1 MMLIIHGMEPYF
13 DLGARLG
20 LALLVVLALA
30 LLRAR
35 RELARFEPLVYGLA
49 GLAGAAAFLNFGV
62 DHDWWNRGFVNRWDQ
77 FHLQLGSK
85 YFPELGYDGLYAAS
99 LLAQEQTAPEFPLPD
114 QIRDPVT
121 YKLVAPADLSV
132 EPAAVRARFSDA
144 RWQSFLADHGDYL
157 ENTEPRLWQTMRRDH
172 GYNSTPAWTFVARL
186 FGAWLPVANATLV
199 ALGSLDLLL
208 VGAMFA
214 LLFRTYGYR
223 AACLSLAIFGLGYGW
238 REIYIGSL
246 LRLDWLA
253 AVVIGIC
260 LLKRERFAAAG
271 ACIGYAAMVRVFP
284 VLFLTG
290 PALLALKAHLRG
302 ERPRWPLRVAAGFG
316 AVVCLAF
323 AAGSLTGR
331 GVEAW
336 KEFGSHI
343 SVYRDTWSA
352 DLIGVDTLFLGGPAE
367 LFANL
372 DGPAERRT
380 LQGVR
385 QQLADRRAARIV
397 VAGALLGLVGLA
409 MWRAPLA
416 EAAVLG
422 VVPIFALMPAA
433 AYYWIVALVVPL
445 RRGRAAAVAL
455 LLLAA
460 ALHGIEMLVPSP
472 DRAPWRFGLLAWGYA
487 LILIAWLIPDL
498 VRAFGQT
505 QSASSLQVAD
515 RTELLDQ

>member
-1 MMLIIHGMEPYF
+1 MEPYF

-20 LALLVVLALA
+20 LALLVVFALA

-35 RELARFEPLVYGLA
+35 KRLVRFEPLVYGLA

-99 LLAQEQTAPEFPLPD
+99 LLAQEQTAPKFPLPN
-114 QIRDPVT
+114 QVRDAVT

-132 EPAAVRARFSDA
+132 DPAAVRARFSDA
-144 RWQSFLADHGDYL
+144 RWQSFLADHGNYL
-157 ENTEPRLWQTMRRDH
+157 ENTQPRLWRTMRGDH

-186 FGAWLPVANATLV
+186 FGAWLPVTNTTLV
-199 ALGSLDLLL
+199 TLGSLDLLL
-208 VGAMFA
+208 LGAMFA

-253 AVVIGIC
+253 ATVIGIC

-284 VLFLTG
+284 ILFLSG
-290 PALLALKAHLRG
+290 PALLALKALLRG

-316 AVVCLAF
+316 VVVCLAF
-323 AAGSLTGR
+323 AAGSMTGR
-331 GVEAW
+331 GIEAW

-343 SVYRDTWSA
+343 IAYHDTWSA
-352 DLIGVDTLFLGGPAE
+352 DLIGVDTLFLGGPAD
-367 LFANL
+367 LIANL
-372 DGPAERRT
+372 DLLANLNGPAERRT

-385 QQLADRRAARIV
+385 QKLAEQRPARIAAV
-397 VAGALLGLVGLA
+397 VALLALAGLA

-422 VVPIFALMPAA
+422 VVPIFALTPAA

-460 ALHGIEMLVPSP
+460 ALHGIEMLDPSP
-472 DRAPWRFGLLAWGYA
+472 GRAPWRFGLLAWGYA
-487 LILIAWLIPDL
+487 LILTAWLIPDL
-498 VRAFGQT
+498 VRVFG
-505 QSASSLQVAD
+505 
-515 RTELLDQ
+515 RTRTRAR

>member
-1 MMLIIHGMEPYF
+1 MLIIHSMESYF
-13 DLGARLG
+13 DLGARIG
-20 LALLVVLALA
+20 LASLVVLALA
-30 LLRAR
+30 MLRVSGK
-35 RELARFEPLVYGLA
+35 LARFEPLVYGLV
-49 GLAGAAAFLNFGV
+49 GLAGAAAFLNFGA
-62 DHDWWNRGFVNRWDQ
+62 DNHSWNRGFVNRWDQ

-99 LLAQEQTAPEFPLPD
+99 LLAQEQTAPESPIPSRV
-114 QIRDPVT
+114 RDLVT
-121 YKLVAPADLSV
+121 FKLVSPADQSAEL
-132 EPAAVRARFSDA
+132 AAVRTRFSDA

-157 ENTEPRLWQTMRRDH
+157 ENTPLPPWRAMRRDH

-186 FGAWLPVANATLV
+186 FGAWLPVTNTTLV
-199 ALGSLDLLL
+199 ALGALDLLL

-223 AACLSLAIFGLGYGW
+223 TACLSLAIFGLGYGW
-238 REIYIGSL
+238 RDIYIGSL

-316 AVVCLAF
+316 AVACLAF
-323 AAGSLTGR
+323 AAGSATGR
-331 GVEAW
+331 GIEAW

-343 SVYRDTWSA
+343 SVYRNSWSA
-352 DLIGVDTLFLGGPAE
+352 DLIGVDTLFLGSP
-367 LFANL
+367 ANL
-372 DGPAERRT
+372 LANLSGPVERRT
-380 LQGVR
+380 LQGVK
-385 QQLADRRAARIV
+385 QELTERRAARIAV
-397 VAGALLGLVGLA
+397 VGVLLGLAGLA

-416 EAAVLG
+416 EAAVLAL
-422 VVPIFALMPAA
+422 VPIFALTPAA
-433 AYYWIVALVVPL
+433 SYYWIAALVVPL

-455 LLLAA
+455 LVLAA
-460 ALHGIEMLVPSP
+460 ALHGIEMLDPSP
-472 DRAPWRFGLLAWGYA
+472 DRAPWRFGLLSWGYA

-498 VRAFGQT
+498 VRALGQT
-505 QSASSLQVAD
+505 RARA
-515 RTELLDQ
+515 R

>member
-1 MMLIIHGMEPYF
+1 MLIIHSMESYY

-20 LALLVVLALA
+20 LALLVVLSLV
-30 LLRAR
+30 LLRVSR
-35 RELARFEPLVYGLA
+35 RFARFEPLVYGLA
-49 GLAGAAAFLNFGV
+49 GLAGAVAFFNFGA
-62 DHDWWNRGFVNRWDQ
+62 DNHSWNRGFVNRWDQ

-99 LLAQEQTAPEFPLPD
+99 LLAQEQTAPEHPLPSRV
-114 QIRDPVT
+114 RDLVT
-121 YKLVAPADLSV
+121 FKLVAPADQSAEL
-132 EPAAVRARFSDA
+132 AAVRTRFSDA
-144 RWQSFLADHGDYL
+144 RWQSFLDDHSDYL
-157 ENTEPRLWQTMRRDH
+157 EHTAPSPWRAMRRDH

-186 FGAWLPVANATLV
+186 FGAWLPVPNTTLV
-199 ALGSLDLLL
+199 ALGALDLLV
-208 VGAMFA
+208 VGAMFG

-223 AACLSLAIFGLGYGW
+223 SACLSLAIFGLGYGW
-238 REIYIGSL
+238 RDIYIGSL

-253 AVVIGIC
+253 AAVIGIC

-271 ACIGYAAMVRVFP
+271 ACIGYATMVRVFP

-290 PALLALKAHLRG
+290 PALLALKAYIRG

-323 AAGSLTGR
+323 AAGSVTGR
-331 GVEAW
+331 GIEAW
-336 KEFGSHI
+336 QEFGSHI

-352 DLIGVDTLFLGGPAE
+352 DMIGVDTLFLGGPVN
-367 LFANL
+367 LLANL
-372 DGPAERRT
+372 DGPVERRT

-385 QQLADRRAARIV
+385 QVFAERRAARIAV
-397 VAGALLGLVGLA
+397 VGALLVLAGLV

-422 VVPIFALMPAA
+422 LVPIFALTPAA

-445 RRGRAAAVAL
+445 RRGRAAAVAV

-460 ALHGIEMLVPSP
+460 ALHGIEMFDPSP
-472 DRAPWRFGLLAWGYA
+472 ERAPWRFGLLAWGYA

-498 VRAFGQT
+498 VRSIGRLRAR
-505 QSASSLQVAD
+505 AH
-515 RTELLDQ
+515 

>member
-1 MMLIIHGMEPYF
+1 MELNF
-13 DLGARLG
+13 DFGARLG

-30 LLRAR
+30 LLRVR
-35 RELARFEPLVYGLA
+35 RRLARFEPLVYGLA

-62 DHDWWNRGFVNRWDQ
+62 DNHSWNRGFVNRWDQ

-99 LLAQEQTAPEFPLPD
+99 LLAQEQTAPELPVASRV
-114 QIRDPVT
+114 RDLAT
-121 YKLVAPADLSV
+121 YRLVVPADQAA
-132 EPAAVRARFSDA
+132 EFAAVRARFSDA
-144 RWQSFLADHGDYL
+144 RWQSFVADHDDYL
-157 ENTEPRLWQTMRRDH
+157 ENTPPGLWRAMRTDH
-172 GYNSTPAWTFVARL
+172 GYNATPAWTFVARL
-186 FGAWLPVANATLV
+186 FDARLPTTNTTLA
-199 ALGSLDLLL
+199 ALGALDLLF

-223 AACLSLAIFGLGYGW
+223 VACLSLAIFGLGYGW
-238 REIYIGSL
+238 RDIYIGSL

-253 AVVIGIC
+253 ATVIGIC

-284 VLFLTG
+284 VLFLAG
-290 PALLALKAHLRG
+290 PALLALKALLRG
-302 ERPRWPLRVAAGFG
+302 ERPGWPLRVAAGFG

-323 AAGSLTGR
+323 AAGSATGR
-331 GVEAW
+331 GIEAW
-336 KEFGSHI
+336 REFGAHI
-343 SVYRDTWSA
+343 DVYRDTWSA
-352 DLIGVDTLFLGGPAE
+352 DLIGLDTLFLGSPAN
-367 LFANL
+367 LVANL

-385 QQLADRRAARIV
+385 QTLAERRAARIAAIGV
-397 VAGALLGLVGLA
+397 LIGLAGLA

-422 VVPIFALMPAA
+422 VVLIFALTPPA
-433 AYYWIVALVVPL
+433 AYYWIVVLVVPL
-445 RRGRAAAVAL
+445 RRGRAAALAL

-460 ALHGIEMLVPSP
+460 ALHGIAMLDPSP

-487 LILIAWLIPDL
+487 LILIAWLVPDL
-498 VRAFGQT
+498 VRAFEQRR
-505 QSASSLQVAD
+505 ARA
-515 RTELLDQ
+515 R

>member
-1 MMLIIHGMEPYF
+1 MMPIIRSMESHF

-20 LALLVVLALA
+20 LASLVVLALA
-30 LLRAR
+30 ALRVSGR
-35 RELARFEPLVYGLA
+35 LARFEPLVYGLA
-49 GLAGAAAFLNFGV
+49 GLAGAAAFLNFGA
-62 DHDWWNRGFVNRWDQ
+62 DNHSWNRGFVNRWDQ

-99 LLAQEQTAPEFPLPD
+99 LLAQEQTAPELPVP
-114 QIRDPVT
+114 IRVRDLVT
-121 YKLVAPADLSV
+121 FKLVAPADQSAEL
-132 EPAAVRARFSDA
+132 AAVRTRFSDA

-157 ENTEPRLWQTMRRDH
+157 ENTPPQPRRAMRRDH

-186 FGAWLPVANATLV
+186 FGAWLPVTNTTLV
-199 ALGSLDLLL
+199 ALGALDLLL

-223 AACLSLAIFGLGYGW
+223 TACLSLAIFGLGYGW
-238 REIYIGSL
+238 RDIYLGSL

-290 PALLALKAHLRG
+290 PALLALKAYLRG
-302 ERPRWPLRVAAGFG
+302 ERPRWPLRLAAGFG

-323 AAGSLTGR
+323 AAGSVTGR
-331 GVEAW
+331 GIDAW

-352 DLIGVDTLFLGGPAE
+352 DLIGVDTLFLGGPVN
-367 LFANL
+367 LLANL

-385 QQLADRRAARIV
+385 RDLAERRAARVAV
-397 VAGALLGLVGLA
+397 VAALLGLAGLA
-409 MWRAPLA
+409 MWRASPA
-416 EAAVLG
+416 EAAVLAL
-422 VVPIFALMPAA
+422 VPIFALTPAA
-433 AYYWIVALVVPL
+433 AYYWIVVLVVPL

-460 ALHGIEMLVPSP
+460 ALHGIEIFDSSP
-472 DRAPWRFGLLAWGYA
+472 ERAPWRFGLLAWGYA
-487 LILIAWLIPDL
+487 LILISWLIPDL
-498 VRAFGQT
+498 VRTFGWVR
-505 QSASSLQVAD
+505 A
-515 RTELLDQ
+515 RTR

>member
-1 MMLIIHGMEPYF
+1 MELHF
-13 DLGARLG
+13 DFGVRIG

-30 LLRAR
+30 LLRVR
-35 RELARFEPLVYGLA
+35 RRLARFDPLVYGLA

-62 DHDWWNRGFVNRWDQ
+62 TDDWRNRGFVDRWEQ

-99 LLAQEQTAPEFPLPD
+99 LLAQEQTAPELPLPNRV
-114 QIRDPVT
+114 RDLVT
-121 YKLVAPADLSV
+121 FKLVTPADHSAEL
-132 EPAAVRARFSDA
+132 AAVRSRFSDA
-144 RWQSFLADHGDYL
+144 RWQRFLADHVDYL
-157 ENTEPRLWQTMRRDH
+157 ENTPPRLWRPMRTDH
-172 GYNSTPAWTFVARL
+172 GYNATPAWTFVARL
-186 FGAWLPVANATLV
+186 FDARLPVTNTTLA
-199 ALGSLDLLL
+199 ALGALDLLL

-223 AACLSLAIFGLGYGW
+223 VACLSLAIFGLGYGW
-238 REIYIGSL
+238 RDIYIGSL

-284 VLFLTG
+284 VLFLLG
-290 PALLALKAHLRG
+290 PALLALKALLRG
-302 ERPRWPLRVAAGFG
+302 ERPRWPLRVAAGFA
-316 AVVCLAF
+316 AVVCLGF
-323 AAGSLTGR
+323 AAGGATGR

-336 KEFGSHI
+336 REFGAHI
-343 SVYRDTWSA
+343 DVYRNTWSA
-352 DLIGVDTLFLGGPAE
+352 DLIGLDTLFLGGPVN
-367 LFANL
+367 LLANL
-372 DGPAERRT
+372 DGPAERRS

-385 QQLADRRAARIV
+385 QTLVERRAARIAAV
-397 VAGALLGLVGLA
+397 GVLIGLAGLA

-422 VVPIFALMPAA
+422 VVPIFALTPAA
-433 AYYWIVALVVPL
+433 AYYWIVFLVVPL
-445 RRGRAAAVAL
+445 RRGWAAALAL

-460 ALHGIEMLVPSP
+460 ALHGIAMLDPSP

-487 LILIAWLIPDL
+487 LILIAWLVPDL
-498 VRAFGQT
+498 VRAFEQRR
-505 QSASSLQVAD
+505 ARA
-515 RTELLDQ
+515 R